1 MPTDS
6 TTQPTPAPA
15 ISKDDVSAAADAFLK
30 DPATGA
36 YFDKDGVPLTKW
48 GKIFFAAPPAAQNRI
63 ALNFWVTQF
72 GDKPGFDRDVYL
84 ALRDRLERGM
94 KRDDIEYMILNSE
107 NESAKRHFRKM
118 LLALPDDDG
127 AAALAPTSAKE
138 GGES

>member
-72 GDKPGFDRDVYL
+72 GDKPGFDEKSFD
-84 ALRDRLERGM
+84 GPG
-94 KRDDIEYMILNSE
+94 DD
-107 NESAKRHFRKM
+107 
-118 LLALPDDDG
+118 
-127 AAALAPTSAKE
+127 E
-138 GGES
+138 GKIVFEFLK